1 MSLQMTESQGDVSP
15 RISWWTIFC
24 FALPPVGAG
33 YMFCLVSLYIMK
45 YATDVLLIA
54 PAIMGLIFGFS
65 RFWDAIS
72 DPLAGYLS
80 DKTNTRWGRRRPW
93 IFRLNRADWV
103 ELLDAVRPARHIV
116 RFRAGDLDGS
126 GDCQFLFGHDD
137 FHCAAYVTRR

>member
-1 MSLQMTESQGDVSP
+1 MSLQMTESQGMFP
-15 RISWWTIFC
+15 AHFLMIFC

-33 YMFCLVSLYIMK
+33 HMFCLVPLYIMK

-80 DKTNTRWGRRRPW
+80 DKNQYALGATTALTFKPQSC
-93 IFRLNRADWV
+93 RL
-103 ELLDAVRPARHIV
+103 
-116 RFRAGDLDGS
+116 G
-126 GDCQFLFGHDD
+126 
-137 FHCAAYVTRR
+137 